1 MGHRMDI
8 KITRANI
15 PVPNTA
21 IILAIGSKEH
31 HQSKIT
37 YNRPRTMLPAVGKPL
52 VVRVMDRLYR
62 IGIRNYIVVLG
73 ETEGA
78 VASYLNRR
86 WMPDINLQFIVK
98 LDTYP
103 LGQILSDIAQ
113 EHDAPFLI
121 AGYNSFTHGLFPKR
135 LSKFHNITPDDLI
148 ISGAKN
154 SLSHAQQQHFA
165 QLEPPQPEIL
175 QYNTTESTVPA
186 EVITA
191 ITPQPENDGQNLML
205 TDFAAAGTNFAFF
218 LQNAP
223 EYVRRSQQLIDIF
236 KYYQNSGH
244 TLRLARTSWVLQIE
258 TDSDL
263 ITLNRHLLDEQID
276 ANILSEIPY
285 TAQIQEPVRIDPGV
299 SIGQGAVIGPH
310 VYLESGS
317 SVGRNTHIQN
327 SIVLKDAAVPAQQ
340 LVTNSIVTTRGRLP
354 QA

>member
-1 MGHRMDI
+1 MGS
-8 KITRANI
+8 RA
-15 PVPNTA
+15 
-21 IILAIGSKEH
+21 

-73 ETEGA
+73 EKEGG

-98 LDTYP
+98 LETHP
-103 LGQILSDIAQ
+103 LGQVLSEIAHQ
-113 EHDAPFLI
+113 HEAPLLI
-121 AGYNSFTHGLFPKR
+121 ASYNSFTHGLFPER
-135 LSKFHNITPDDLI
+135 LRKFHSLSPDALI

-154 SLSHAQQQHFA
+154 SLSRAPKKHFA
-165 QLEPPQPEIL
+165 QVAAAEPDIL
-175 QYNTTESTVPA
+175 HTNPTESRLPA
-186 EVITA
+186 EPLTA
-191 ITPQPENDGQNLML
+191 ITTTAQADGQNLML
-205 TDFAAAGTNFAFF
+205 TELAAAGDDFVAFLRQHSREIRQTQNLMEIIKHY
-218 LQNAP
+218 LQA
-223 EYVRRSQQLIDIF
+223 
-236 KYYQNSGH
+236 GH
-244 TLRLARTSWVLQIE
+244 TTRLARTSWVLQIE

-263 ITLNRHLLDEQID
+263 ITLNRHLLEEQID

-285 TAQIQEPVRIDPGV
+285 TTQVREPVRIDPGV

-317 SVGRNTHIQN
+317 SVGRNAHVQN
-327 SIVLKDAAVPAQQ
+327 TIVLREAAVPAGEH
-340 LVTNSIVTTRGRLP
+340 VTDAIVTTRGHIP